1 MDDAFEHETLPWIG
15 DVARFAIS
23 LSRDESEADDLVQ
36 ETYLRAQKGWHTF
49 QPGSDA
55 RRWLF
60 TICRNVFLRRQERR
74 HRLVLSDEG
83 DLDSLAA
90 VISHVDAVRS
100 DLGDLFDRMEVGPAI
115 RRAVAALPEPH
126 HSVVVL
132 VDLEGLSY
140 DEAAEVLEVPVGTVR
155 SRLFRARR
163 IVQEELVEYAKD
175 MGIAAAAGRSD
186 PSHTKTGPDS
196 MGHIRGDSA

>member
-1 MDDAFEHETLPWIG
+1 MDNAFERETLPWIR

-74 HRLVLSDEG
+74 HRLVLSEEG

-100 DLGDLFDRMEVGPAI
+100 DLGDLFDRLEVRPAI
-115 RRAVAALPEPH
+115 ERTVAALPEPH

-163 IVQEELVEYAKD
+163 IVQEELVEYARD
-175 MGIAAAAGRSD
+175 MGIAADSRRSATG
-186 PSHTKTGPDS
+186 HTTMRPDHR
-196 MGHIRGDSA
+196 GHSSGDSA